1 MCQQALPSAPFAT
14 FSRGTLIF
22 FAVVQ
27 VIGLKW
33 VLQHL
38 QNSGFVEVPPW
49 VPFIDRSNCGL
60 YKPLEYIV
68 TSRKVITPDGTFPA
82 AGEQSFSTAWRF
94 RGSRTLMPQAIQ
106 SMQSV
111 CTT

>member
-1 MCQQALPSAPFAT
+1 MCQQAPQGAPFAT

-68 TSRKVITPDGTFPA
+68 TSRSVVTADGTFAA
-82 AGEQSFSTAWRF
+82 AGEQLSCSAWR
-94 RGSRTLMPQAIQ
+94 SEMIEP
-106 SMQSV
+106 
-111 CTT
+111 